1 MPNIGQDMQLE
12 IYGGAA
18 AAAGRPVL
26 PVAFEDWEARA
37 KAALPDEAY
46 WYIAGG
52 AGGGDTMRANR
63 EAFHRHFIRP
73 RMARDVSG
81 RDIGI
86 SLFGARY
93 PAPFLLAPIGVQGIM
108 HADGELATA
117 RAAASTGVPFILSN
131 VSSFTIEQVAAAAS
145 SAAAASIP
153 AGDAPRWFQL
163 YPGKNQEIIKSA
175 LARAESAGYSAIVVT
190 LDTAMLGWREPD
202 LRTGYLPFLQAKG
215 CANYF
220 SDPTFRALLAK
231 PPEEDPR
238 SAVLLMLSL
247 FTNPRLTWDD
257 IEWLKQTTK
266 LPLLLKGI
274 LTGDDAK
281 TAIDRGVDGIIV
293 SNHGGRQV
301 DGAIASLDA
310 LPDVCDAVKDRVPV
324 LLDSGVR
331 RGPDVLKAIALGA
344 TAVLIGRPF
353 AYGLASDG
361 EAGVRHVIRTLMA
374 DVDITLA
381 LSGRNSV
388 EDLDDSFIAV
398 RST

>member
-1 MPNIGQDMQLE
+1 MPNIGPEMQLE

-18 AAAGRPVL
+18 AAAGNPVL

-37 KAALPDEAY
+37 RATLPDEAY
-46 WYIAGG
+46 WYIAGAAG
-52 AGGGDTMRANR
+52 AGDTMRANR
-63 EAFHRHFIRP
+63 DAFQRLHIRP
-73 RMARDVSG
+73 LMARDVSG

-108 HADGELATA
+108 HAEGELATA

-145 SAAAASIP
+145 SSAAATVP
-153 AGDAPRWFQL
+153 PGDGPRWFQL

-175 LARAESAGYSAIVVT
+175 LTRAELAGYSAIVVT

-215 CANYF
+215 VANYF
-220 SDPTFRALLAK
+220 SDPAFRALLPK

-247 FTNPRLTWDD
+247 FTNPHFTWDD
-257 IEWLKQTTK
+257 VEWLKQTTK
-266 LPLLLKGI
+266 RPLLLKGI

-281 TAIDRGVDGIIV
+281 TAIDLGVDGIIV

-310 LPDVCDAVKDRVPV
+310 LPDVCDAVKGRVPV
-324 LLDSGVR
+324 LLDSGIR

-344 TAVLIGRPF
+344 SAVLIGRPF
-353 AYGLASDG
+353 AYALASDG

-381 LSGRNSV
+381 LSGRTSMD
-388 EDLDDSFIAV
+388 DLDDSFLAE
-398 RST
+398 RA

>member
-1 MPNIGQDMQLE
+1 
-12 IYGGAA
+12 
-18 AAAGRPVL
+18 
-26 PVAFEDWEARA
+26 
-37 KAALPDEAY
+37 
-46 WYIAGG
+46 
-52 AGGGDTMRANR
+52 
-63 EAFHRHFIRP
+63 
-73 RMARDVSG
+73 
-81 RDIGI
+81 
-86 SLFGARY
+86 
-93 PAPFLLAPIGVQGIM
+93 M
-108 HADGELATA
+108 HAEGELATA
-117 RAAASTGVPFILSN
+117 RAAASVGVPFILSN

-145 SAAAASIP
+145 SSAAAAVP

-163 YPGKNQEIIKSA
+163 YPGKNREIIKSA

-220 SDPTFRALLAK
+220 SDPTFRALLPK

-257 IEWLKQTTK
+257 VEWLKQTTK

-274 LTGDDAK
+274 LTADDAK

-301 DGAIASLDA
+301 DGAIATLDA
-310 LPDVCDAVKDRVPV
+310 LPEVCDAVKDRVPV

-344 TAVLIGRPF
+344 TAVLIGRSF
-353 AYGLASDG
+353 AYALASDG

-381 LSGRNSV
+381 LSGRTSV
-388 EDLDDSFIAV
+388 EDLDDSFIDV